1 VLEYE
6 VPAFLASSQART
18 GDNQSFLDIPPSATI
33 YSIWIGTN
41 DLGIDAFL
49 TDSQVSG
56 KTIPDYIDC
65 VFSALDQVYENGG
78 RFFIIQNVSP
88 LQLTPLYSTPE
99 RGGVYGSQYPSKATN
114 VTETSYRMWEA
125 VATVNS
131 IYKYKTPFEVLV
143 QKRYPDANFAVMD
156 MYSIVRLVNK
166 STPNKVLTYC
176 FFYSSKIY
184 TITPINTWH
193 LQQT

>member
-18 GDNQSFLDIPPSATI
+18 SDNQSFLDIPPLATI

-65 VFSALDQVYENGG
+65 VFSVLDQVYENGG

-99 RGGVYGSQYPSKATN
+99 RGGVYGSQYPSKTTN

-125 VATVNS
+125 VTTVNS

-156 MYSIVRLVNK
+156 MYSVVRLANK
-166 STPNKVLTYC
+166 
-176 FFYSSKIY
+176 
-184 TITPINTWH
+184 
-193 LQQT
+193 